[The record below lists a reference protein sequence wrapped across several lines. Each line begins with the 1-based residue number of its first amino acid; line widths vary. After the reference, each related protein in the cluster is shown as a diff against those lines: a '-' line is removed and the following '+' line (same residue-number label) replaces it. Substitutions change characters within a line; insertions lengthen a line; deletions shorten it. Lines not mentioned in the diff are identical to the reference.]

1 MDSRERTLAALMGRE
16 VDRPPY
22 SFWQHMNRDE
32 TSGRACED
40 AHIRFAQETGVDFL
54 KVMNDG
60 MRAPFDTEAIRSA
73 GDWLSLRPAHGK
85 NPYTAEMLARG
96 RMICDALK
104 DRVVIHMNVFAPLA
118 LARRIGDD
126 RLAAHIAENPAA
138 VKQGLAVIAEEQAYL
153 AEQSVREAGCDGC
166 VVCFQGAELR
176 LFSPEEFDEYV
187 RPYDMRVLGAANAAS
202 DLNIVHFCGWDE
214 WKNRFSLWREYPSR
228 AVNWAIYVDG
238 MDLVRGRDYFGERT
252 VFGGFDNRVHGLLYT
267 EPRSVV
273 MEETRRIVSDYAEAT
288 GSTRGLMIGADCSL
302 LPDFERRR
310 IAWVR
315 EALDN
320 M

>member
-1 MDSRERTLAALMGRE
+1 MDSRERTLAALMGQE

-32 TSGRACED
+32 TSGRACAD
-40 AHIRFAQETGVDFL
+40 AHIRFARETGVDFL

-153 AEQSVREAGCDGC
+153 AEQAVREAGCDGC

-176 LFSPEEFDEYV
+176 RFSPEEFDEYV

-214 WKNRFSLWREYPSR
+214 WKNRLSLWRGYPAR

-238 MDLVRGRDYFGERT
+238 MDLVRGRDYFGGRT

-302 LPDFERRR
+302 RPDFERGR

>member
-1 MDSRERTLAALMGRE
+1 MGQK

-32 TSGRACED
+32 TSGRACAD

-73 GDWLSLRPAHGK
+73 SDWLSLRPGHGK
-85 NPYTAEMLARG
+85 NPYTAEMLSRG

-118 LARRIGDD
+118 LARRIGDE

-153 AEQSVREAGCDGC
+153 AEQAVREAGCDGC

-176 LFSPEEFDEYV
+176 RFSPEEFDEYV

-214 WKNRFSLWREYPSR
+214 WKNRFSLWREYPAR

-238 MDLVRGRDYFGERT
+238 MDLVRGRDYFGGRT

-267 EPRSVV
+267 EPRGVV

-302 LPDFERRR
+302 LPDFERER
-310 IAWVR
+310 ITWVR
-315 EALDN
+315 EALEN